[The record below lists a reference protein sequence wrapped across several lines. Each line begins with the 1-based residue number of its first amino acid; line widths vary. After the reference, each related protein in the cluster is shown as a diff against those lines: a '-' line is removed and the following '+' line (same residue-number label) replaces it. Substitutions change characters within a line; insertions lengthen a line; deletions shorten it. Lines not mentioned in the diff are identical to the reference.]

1 MKSLILS
8 FVKTYLLFVLL
19 FIIWKPLFMWF
30 HHDLYAEAGTMDY
43 FEVML
48 HGLPL
53 DFSVAGYFTIVP
65 GLLLI
70 ASLWIPFRLTTLLRR
85 VYFYTIAFI
94 FSVICIPDLVLYH
107 YWGFRL
113 DSTPL
118 FYFFSSPKD
127 ALASAGTGFLVAG
140 AGAILVHIVLCCVL
154 FEYLLIRGH
163 KRQIVHSPMAV
174 TGVMML
180 MVGLLF
186 IPIRGS
192 FTVSVMNLSK
202 VYYSENLRLNHAA
215 VNPCFSLM
223 ESLFRKLDFDK
234 QYRFM
239 PSQEAD
245 GIFRFLTDQPPV
257 TDSIPALFAC
267 NRPNVVFVILESFLS
282 KAMES
287 LGGIPGVAVNMDKL
301 GKEGILFTN
310 FYANSFRTDRGLV
323 SIIAGYPA
331 QPTMSI
337 MKYPKKTESLPSISR
352 SLKGVGYDLQYY
364 YGGDADFT
372 NMRSFLLSA
381 GFNRIVSDKDFPVQE
396 RLSKWGAHDHILFSR
411 FLSDL
416 ENKPREPFM
425 KIIQTSSSHEPFDVP
440 YHRLEDPFLN
450 AIAYT
455 DSCLGDFISRFR
467 QTDLW
472 EHTLVVLVPDHA
484 GSYPYPTDNLSP
496 ERYQIPL
503 IWTGGAIKSPVKIDT
518 CGSQIDIAAT
528 LLSQLGIPHDE
539 FTFSKNLLNPA
550 SPHYAFFTYPNIFGM
565 ITPENQLVFDCD
577 AKQVYSDTGIHSGEN
592 LMKGK
597 AILQKLYDDL
607 AAR

>member
-1 MKSLILS
+1 MKALILN
-8 FVKTYLLFVLL
+8 FIKTYFLLVFL
-19 FIIWKPLFMWF
+19 FILWKPLFMWF
-30 HHDLYAEAGTMDY
+30 HHGLYAEVGTMDY

-53 DFSVAGYFTIVP
+53 DLSVAGYFSMVP

-70 ASLWIPFRLTTLLRR
+70 ASLWIPFRLTTFLRR
-85 VYFYTIAFI
+85 GYFYTIAFI
-94 FSVICIPDLVLYH
+94 FSVIFIPDLVLYH

-118 FYFFSSPKD
+118 FYFFSSPKG
-127 ALASAGTGFLVAG
+127 ALASAGTGAIVAG
-140 AGAILVHIVLCCVL
+140 IGAIFVYIVLFCVL
-154 FEYLLIRGH
+154 FEYVLIRGN
-163 KRQIVHSPMAV
+163 KRQIVHSRLMV
-174 TGVMML
+174 TGAML
-180 MVGLLF
+180 PMVGLLF

-215 VNPCFSLM
+215 INPCFSLM

-239 PSQEAD
+239 SSQEVD
-245 GIFRFLTDQPPV
+245 EIFSFLTDKPPV
-257 TDSIPALFAC
+257 MNRIPALFTC
-267 NRPNVVFVILESFLS
+267 ERPNVVFVILESFLS

-287 LGGIPGVAVNMDKL
+287 LGGIPGIAVNMDKL
-301 GKEGILFTN
+301 GEAGILFTN

-337 MKYPKKTESLPSISR
+337 MKYPQKAESLPSISR
-352 SLKGVGYDLQYY
+352 SLQRVGYDLQYY

-372 NMRSFLLSA
+372 NMRSFLLAA

-396 RLSKWGAHDHILFSR
+396 RLSKWGVHDHVVFSR

-416 ENKPREPFM
+416 ESKPYEPFM

-450 AIAYT
+450 AVAYT
-455 DSCLGDFISRFR
+455 DSCLGDFISRFK

-496 ERYQIPL
+496 GRYQIPL
-503 IWTGGAIKSPVKIDT
+503 ILTGGAIKSSMKIDA

-528 LLSQLGIPHDE
+528 LLSQLGLPHDE

-550 SPHYAFFTYPNIFGM
+550 SPHYAFFTYPNAFGM

-577 AKQVYSDTGIHSGEN
+577 AEQVHSDTGIHPGEN

>member
-1 MKSLILS
+1 
-8 FVKTYLLFVLL
+8 TYLLFVLL
-19 FIIWKPLFMWF
+19 FILWKPLFMWF
-30 HHDLYAEAGTMDY
+30 HHDLYAEMETMDY

-53 DFSVAGYFTIVP
+53 DFSVAGYFSILP

-85 VYFYTIAFI
+85 MYFYTVAFI
-94 FSVICIPDLVLYH
+94 FSVIFISDLVLYH

-127 ALASAGTGFLVAG
+127 ALASAGAGFLVAG
-140 AGAILVHIVLCCVL
+140 IGAILVYIVLCGLL
-154 FEYLLIRGH
+154 FEYVLIRGH
-163 KRQIVHSPMAV
+163 KRQIVHSRLVV
-174 TGVMML
+174 TSVMLL

-186 IPIRGS
+186 IPVRGS

-215 VNPCFSLM
+215 INPCFSLM
-223 ESLFRKLDFDK
+223 ESLFRKLDFNK

-245 GIFRFLTDQPPV
+245 EIFGFLTDQLPL
-257 TDSIPALFAC
+257 TDSIPALLAC
-267 NRPNVVFVILESFLS
+267 ERPNVVFVILESFLS

-287 LGGIPGVAVNMDKL
+287 LGGISGVAVNMDKL
-301 GKEGILFTN
+301 GEEGILFTN

-352 SLKGVGYDLQYY
+352 SLKRVGYDLQYY

-396 RLSKWGAHDHILFSR
+396 RLSKWGAHDHVVFSR

-416 ENKPREPFM
+416 EDKPREPFL

-472 EHTLVVLVPDHA
+472 ERTLVVLVPDHA
-484 GSYPYPTDNLSP
+484 GGYPYPTDNLSP

-503 IWTGGAIKSPVKIDT
+503 IWTGGAIKHPVKVDAY
-518 CGSQIDIAAT
+518 GSQIDIAAT

-539 FTFSKNLLNPA
+539 FKFSKNLWNPA

-577 AKQVYSDTGIHSGEN
+577 AEQVYSDTGIHLSEN